1 MRLKHILCYVNQI
14 KAKKYEKRVDFI
26 RVYVVNY
33 FSMKRGGNKN
43 GKRNFN
49 ETAFRSRCSLWT
61 PNKKMEP

>member
-33 FSMKRGGNKN
+33 FSMKNTHIVDCVKVAC
-43 GKRNFN
+43 FAWVF
-49 ETAFRSRCSLWT
+49 T
-61 PNKKMEP
+61 